1 MDVKVGQDAGHTGI
15 PSKGLYVEE
24 VVVTASRGDGVVFPC
39 HCWTGDEDKIA
50 VEPGLGNEVPLGKS
64 PYAVRDKCP
73 RNHIISIPSFFTH
86 NPFICSASSDTTY
99 QVTFK
104 TGDRPNAGT
113 SAKPSLFY
121 LAKTRVYDCL
131 REETAINLRWTHGML
146 ERCVYDCSE
155 LKASLPYFPLEE
167 SFPYEVDLPIWQ
179 GKYFLV

>member
-86 NPFICSASSDTTY
+86 NPFLCSASSDTTY

-113 SAKPSLFY
+113 SAKVQFELFGDAGKTEPILLSEDKSLRLFERGNSDKFKVDTRDVGKVCLWLFRTESFPSLF
-121 LAKTRVYDCL
+121 
-131 REETAINLRWTHGML
+131 
-146 ERCVYDCSE
+146 S
-155 LKASLPYFPLEE
+155 S
-167 SFPYEVDLPIWQ
+167 
-179 GKYFLV
+179 